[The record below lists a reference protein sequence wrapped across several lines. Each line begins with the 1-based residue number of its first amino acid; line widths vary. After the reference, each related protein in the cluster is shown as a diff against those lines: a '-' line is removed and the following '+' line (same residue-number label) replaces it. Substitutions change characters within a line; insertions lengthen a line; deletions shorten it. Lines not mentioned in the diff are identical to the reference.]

1 MSAAED
7 AEWLRWVTKQF
18 GSIAGEDKEID
29 LEEFKT
35 ALQVK
40 ESFFAERFFALFD
53 SDGSGTISLEEL
65 LKSLSLLV
73 HGNKTDK
80 LRFLF
85 QVYDVDGSGSID
97 PDELRVVLR
106 WCLRESAIA
115 LPEER
120 LGDLTLAL
128 FEAADKDHSG
138 SITFEELREELE
150 SFPDVMENL
159 TIR

>member
-1 MSAAED
+1 M
-7 AEWLRWVTKQF
+7 
-18 GSIAGEDKEID
+18 
-29 LEEFKT
+29 
-35 ALQVK
+35 
-40 ESFFAERFFALFD
+40 
-53 SDGSGTISLEEL
+53 
-65 LKSLSLLV
+65 
-73 HGNKTDK
+73 
-80 LRFLF
+80 
-85 QVYDVDGSGSID
+85 
-97 PDELRVVLR
+97 VLR

-150 SFPDVMENL
+150 GFPEVMENL

>member
-1 MSAAED
+1 MQWHIEVPALTSA
-7 AEWLRWVTKQF
+7 
-18 GSIAGEDKEID
+18 
-29 LEEFKT
+29 
-35 ALQVK
+35 
-40 ESFFAERFFALFD
+40 
-53 SDGSGTISLEEL
+53 
-65 LKSLSLLV
+65 
-73 HGNKTDK
+73 
-80 LRFLF
+80 
-85 QVYDVDGSGSID
+85 GSGSID
-97 PDELRVVLR
+97 PDELRVVLG

-150 SFPDVMENL
+150 GFPEVLENL